1 MGRVSKE
8 MSNDDVRNYVQAKN
22 IGAYDIEQLNTEKH
36 DRFKSFKFKIPYEN
50 KDSIFDSN
58 LWPKGL
64 LLRKFLSTGN
74 RHLNEGVRLVNLPA
88 DDLNT
93 AIIE

>member
-8 MSNDDVRNYVQAKN
+8 MSNDDVRNVTAKN

-36 DRFKSFKFKIPYEN
+36 NRFKTFKFKIPYER

-64 LLRKFLSTGN
+64 LLRKFLSSGN
-74 RHLNEGVRLVNLPA
+74 SHLNEGVRLVN
-88 DDLNT
+88 
-93 AIIE
+93 